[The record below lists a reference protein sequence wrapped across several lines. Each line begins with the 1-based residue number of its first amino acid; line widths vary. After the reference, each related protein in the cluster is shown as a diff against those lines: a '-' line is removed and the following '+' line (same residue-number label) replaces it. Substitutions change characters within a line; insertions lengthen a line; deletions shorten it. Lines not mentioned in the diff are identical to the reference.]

1 MTDILKLIPPMLTGV
16 ELHKALA
23 VNPEYDPIICHAS
36 AAERLVALNALYE
49 VYYPLSLI
57 STQIYSKMYLSMI
70 RSLNKK
76 TSKLAVQQRNA
87 NHFGKGQSYFGIN
100 NADSF
105 TITGISGI
113 GKSTAISRAI
123 SLMGGDKVITLQSPY
138 CKILP
143 VLVVQC
149 PWDSSIK
156 GLFLSILKAS
166 DEALDT
172 TYYPNAAKTRV
183 TTDHLIGMV
192 SNALL
197 NGVGLLVV
205 DEIQNVVNSRNGT
218 ALIGSL
224 IQLINSSGVSICMVG
239 TPECIPFF
247 EQDYKLARRSLGIHI
262 GEIPFNTDFAG
273 FCATL
278 YQYKYISGDMVLTD
292 GIIQWLYTH
301 SGGVTANVLSLIH
314 DAMEIA
320 ILDGTETV
328 TIETLNQ
335 AYSQRLGLLHTHID
349 LARVKMAAKRE
360 PAPKLPAIAE
370 QAPSFEKGLL
380 AQTVVEARRKELPIL
395 DLMKQRVTII
405 EVPAG

>member
-1 MTDILKLIPPMLTGV
+1 MTDILKLIPPMLTGA

-23 VNPEYDPIICHAS
+23 VNPEYDPAIRQLS

-49 VYYPLSLI
+49 VYYPFSMS
-57 STQIYSKMYLSMI
+57 STIYSKMYLSMI
-70 RSLNKK
+70 RSLQKK
-76 TSKLAVQQRNA
+76 TGKLAVQQRNS
-87 NHFGKGQSYFGIN
+87 NHFGRGQSYFGICN
-100 NADSF
+100 SDSY
-105 TITGISGI
+105 TLTGASGV
-113 GKSTAISRAI
+113 GKSTAISRALELCHGN
-123 SLMGGDKVITLQSPY
+123 SVITLTSPY

-156 GLFLSILKAS
+156 GLFLSILKAI

-183 TTDHLIGMV
+183 TTDLLIGMV

-218 ALIGSL
+218 SLIGSL

-262 GEIPFNTDFAG
+262 GEIPFDSDFAG
-273 FCATL
+273 FCVAL
-278 YQYKYISGDMVLTD
+278 YQYKYVSGDMILTD
-292 GIIQWLYTH
+292 GIIQWLYDH
-301 SGGVTANVLSLIH
+301 SGGVTANVVSLIH
-314 DAMEIA
+314 DAQEIA
-320 ILDGTETV
+320 LLDGSETV
-328 TIETLNQ
+328 NIETLKQ
-335 AYSQRLGLLHTHID
+335 AYSQRLGLLHSHID

-360 PAPKLPAIAE
+360 SALELPAPSE
-370 QAPSFEKGLL
+370 TTPSFEKGLL
-380 AQTVVEARRKELPIL
+380 AQTVAEAKRKELPVL
-395 DLMKQRVTII
+395 DLLKQRVAVI
-405 EVPAG
+405 EVSV

>member
-1 MTDILKLIPPMLTGV
+1 MTDILKLIPPMLTGA
-16 ELHKALA
+16 ELHQALA
-23 VNPEYDPIICHAS
+23 VNPEYDPAIRQAS

-49 VYYPLSLI
+49 VYYPFSMS
-57 STQIYSKMYLSMI
+57 STIYSKMYLSMI
-70 RSLNKK
+70 RSLQKK
-76 TSKLAVQQRNA
+76 TGKLAVQQRNS
-87 NHFGKGQSYFGIN
+87 NHFGKGQSYFGICN
-100 NADSF
+100 SDSY
-105 TITGISGI
+105 TLTGASGV
-113 GKSTAISRAI
+113 GKSTAIARVLDLCRGNS
-123 SLMGGDKVITLQSPY
+123 VITLQSPY

-156 GLFLSILKAS
+156 GLFLSILKAI

-183 TTDHLIGMV
+183 TTDLLIGMV

-218 ALIGSL
+218 SLIGSL

-262 GEIPFNTDFAG
+262 GEIPFDADFAG

-278 YQYKYISGDMVLTD
+278 YQYKYVSGDMVLTD
-292 GIIQWLYTH
+292 GIIQWLYDH
-301 SGGVTANVLSLIH
+301 SRGVTANVVALIH
-314 DAMEIA
+314 DAQEIA
-320 ILDGTETV
+320 ILDGSETV

-349 LARVKMAAKRE
+349 LAWVKMSAKRE
-360 PAPKLPAIAE
+360 SAPELPAVTE
-370 QAPSFEKGLL
+370 PRPSFEKGLL
-380 AQTVVEARRKELPIL
+380 AQTAAETKRKELPIL
-395 DLMKQRVTII
+395 DLLKQRVTVI
-405 EVPAG
+405 EVPV

>member
-1 MTDILKLIPPMLTGV
+1 MTDILQLIPPMLTGA

-23 VNPEYDPIICHAS
+23 VSPDYDTAIRQAS

-49 VYYPLSLI
+49 VYYPFSMS
-57 STQIYSKMYLSMI
+57 STIYSKMYLSMI
-70 RSLNKK
+70 RSLQKK
-76 TSKLAVQQRNA
+76 TGKLAVQQRNS
-87 NHFGKGQSYFGIN
+87 NHFGKGQSYFGICN
-100 NADSF
+100 SDSY
-105 TITGISGI
+105 TLTGASGV
-113 GKSTAISRAI
+113 GKSTAIARALELCQGNSI
-123 SLMGGDKVITLQSPY
+123 ITLQSPY

-156 GLFLSILKAS
+156 GLFLSILKAI

-172 TYYPNAAKTRV
+172 TYYPNAAKSRV
-183 TTDHLIGMV
+183 TTDLLIGMV

-218 ALIGSL
+218 SLIGSL
-224 IQLINSSGVSICMVG
+224 IQLINNSGVSICMVG

-262 GEIPFNTDFAG
+262 GEIPFDADFAG

-278 YQYKYISGDMVLTD
+278 YQYKYVSGDMILTD
-292 GIIQWLYTH
+292 GIIQWLYDH
-301 SGGVTANVLSLIH
+301 SGGVTANVVSLIH
-314 DAMEIA
+314 DAQEIA
-320 ILDGTETV
+320 ILDGSETA

-335 AYSQRLGLLHTHID
+335 AYSQRLGLLHSHIE
-349 LARVKMAAKRE
+349 LARVKMATKRE
-360 PAPKLPAIAE
+360 SAPELPALTKTTT
-370 QAPSFEKGLL
+370 SFEKGLL
-380 AQTVVEARRKELPIL
+380 AQTIAEAKRKELPVL
-395 DLMKQRVTII
+395 ELLKQRITIV
-405 EVPAG
+405 EVFTP

>member
-1 MTDILKLIPPMLTGV
+1 MTDILKLIPPMLTGA

-23 VNPEYDPIICHAS
+23 VSPEYDPAIRQAS
-36 AAERLVALNALYE
+36 AAERLVVLNSLYE
-49 VYYPLSLI
+49 VYYPLSMS
-57 STQIYSKMYLSMI
+57 STIYSKMYLSMI
-70 RSLNKK
+70 RSLQKK
-76 TSKLAVQQRNA
+76 TGKLAVQQRNA
-87 NHFGKGQSYFGIN
+87 NHFGKGQSYFGICN
-100 NADSF
+100 SDSY
-105 TITGISGI
+105 TLTGASGV
-113 GKSTAISRAI
+113 GKSTAIARALDLCQGN
-123 SLMGGDKVITLQSPY
+123 SVITLKSPY

-156 GLFLSILKAS
+156 GLFLSILKAI

-183 TTDHLIGMV
+183 TTDLLIGMV

-262 GEIPFNTDFAG
+262 GEIPFDADFAG

-278 YQYKYISGDMVLTD
+278 CQYQYVSGDMVLTD
-292 GIIQWLYTH
+292 GIIQWLYDH
-301 SGGVTANVLSLIH
+301 SGGVTANVVSLIH
-314 DAMEIA
+314 DAQEIA
-320 ILDGTETV
+320 ILDGSETV

-335 AYSQRLGLLHTHID
+335 AYSQRLGLLHSHID
-349 LARVKMAAKRE
+349 LARVKMATKRE
-360 PAPKLPAIAE
+360 YAPELPVLTETAT
-370 QAPSFEKGLL
+370 SFEKGLL
-380 AQTVVEARRKELPIL
+380 AQTVAEAKRKELPVL
-395 DLMKQRVTII
+395 DLLKQRISIV
-405 EVPAG
+405 EVMAR

>member
-1 MTDILKLIPPMLTGV
+1 MTDILKLIPPMLTGT
-16 ELHKALA
+16 ELHQALA
-23 VNPEYDPIICHAS
+23 VNPEYDPTIRNAS

-49 VYYPLSLI
+49 VYYPFSVS
-57 STQIYSKMYLSMI
+57 STIYSKMYLSMI
-70 RSLNKK
+70 RSLQKK
-76 TSKLAVQQRNA
+76 TGKLAVQQRNS
-87 NHFGKGQSYFGIN
+87 NHFGKGQSYFGICN
-100 NADSF
+100 SDSY
-105 TITGISGI
+105 TLTGASGI
-113 GKSTAISRAI
+113 GKSTAISRALELCHGNSI
-123 SLMGGDKVITLQSPY
+123 ITLTSPY

-143 VLVVQC
+143 ILVVQC

-156 GLFLSILKAS
+156 GLFLSILKAI

-183 TTDHLIGMV
+183 TTDLLIGMV

-218 ALIGSL
+218 SLIGSL

-262 GEIPFNTDFAG
+262 GEIPFNSDFAG

-292 GIIQWLYTH
+292 GIIQWLYDH
-301 SGGVTANVLSLIH
+301 SGGVTANVVSLIH
-314 DAMEIA
+314 DAQEIA
-320 ILDGTETV
+320 ILDGSETV

-335 AYSQRLGLLHTHID
+335 AYSQRLGLLHSHID
-349 LARVKMAAKRE
+349 LARVKMTAKRE
-360 PAPKLPAIAE
+360 SAPELPVLTETAT
-370 QAPSFEKGLL
+370 SFEKGLL
-380 AQTVVEARRKELPIL
+380 AQTVAEAKRKELPVL
-395 DLMKQRVTII
+395 DLLKQRISIV
-405 EVPAG
+405 EVSAG

>member
-1 MTDILKLIPPMLTGV
+1 MTDILQLIPPMLTGA
-16 ELHKALA
+16 ELHRALA
-23 VNPEYDPIICHAS
+23 VNPEYDPTIRNAS

-49 VYYPLSLI
+49 VYYPFSVS
-57 STQIYSKMYLSMI
+57 STIYSKMYLSMI
-70 RSLNKK
+70 RSLQKK
-76 TSKLAVQQRNA
+76 TGKLAVQQRNS
-87 NHFGKGQSYFGIN
+87 NHFGKGQSYFGICN
-100 NADSF
+100 SDSY
-105 TITGISGI
+105 TLTGASGI
-113 GKSTAISRAI
+113 GKSTAISRALELCHGNSI
-123 SLMGGDKVITLQSPY
+123 ITLTSPY

-143 VLVVQC
+143 ILVVQC

-156 GLFLSILKAS
+156 GLFLSILKAI

-172 TYYPNAAKTRV
+172 TYYPNAAKTWV
-183 TTDHLIGMV
+183 TTDLLIGMV

-218 ALIGSL
+218 SLIGSL

-262 GEIPFNTDFAG
+262 GEIPFNSDFAG

-292 GIIQWLYTH
+292 GIIQWLYDH
-301 SGGVTANVLSLIH
+301 SGGVTANVVSLIH
-314 DAMEIA
+314 DAQEIA
-320 ILDGTETV
+320 ILDGSETV

-335 AYSQRLGLLHTHID
+335 TYSQRLGLLHSHID
-349 LARVKMAAKRE
+349 LARVKMATKRE
-360 PAPKLPAIAE
+360 SAPELPALTETTA
-370 QAPSFEKGLL
+370 SFEKGLL
-380 AQTVVEARRKELPIL
+380 AQMVAEAKRKELPVL
-395 DLMKQRVTII
+395 ELLKQRITVV
-405 EVPAG
+405 EVSTS

>member
-1 MTDILKLIPPMLTGV
+1 MTDILKLIPPMLTGA
-16 ELHKALA
+16 ELHQALA
-23 VNPEYDPIICHAS
+23 VNPDYAPTIRQAS
-36 AAERLVALNALYE
+36 AAERLVELNALYE
-49 VYYPLSLI
+49 VYYPFSMS
-57 STQIYSKMYLSMI
+57 STIYSKMYLSMI
-70 RSLNKK
+70 RSLQKK
-76 TSKLAVQQRNA
+76 TGKLAVQQRNS
-87 NHFGKGQSYFGIN
+87 NHFGRGQSYFGIN

-105 TITGISGI
+105 TITGVSGI

-123 SLMGGDKVITLQSPY
+123 SLMGGDTVITLQSPY

-156 GLFLSILKAS
+156 GLFLSILRAI

-172 TYYPNAAKTRV
+172 TYYPNAAKSRV
-183 TTDHLIGMV
+183 TTDLLIGMV

-205 DEIQNVVNSRNGT
+205 DEIQNVVRSRNGT

-224 IQLINSSGVSICMVG
+224 VELINSSGVSIAMIGV
-239 TPECIPFF
+239 PDCIPFF

-262 GEIPFNTDFAG
+262 GEIPFDADFAG

-278 YQYKYISGDMVLTD
+278 YQYKYVSGDMVLTD
-292 GIIQWLYTH
+292 GIIQWLYDH
-301 SGGVTANVLSLIH
+301 SGGVTANVVALIH
-314 DAMEIA
+314 DAQEIA

-349 LARVKMAAKRE
+349 LARVKMATKRE
-360 PAPKLPAIAE
+360 PTPGLPAVTE

-380 AQTVVEARRKELPIL
+380 AQTVAEAKRKELPIL
-395 DLMKQRVTII
+395 DLLRQRVTIV
-405 EVPAG
+405 EVASI

>member
-1 MTDILKLIPPMLTGV
+1 MTDILKLIPPMLTGA

-23 VNPEYDPIICHAS
+23 VNPEYDPAIRQAS

-49 VYYPLSLI
+49 VYYPFSMS
-57 STQIYSKMYLSMI
+57 STIYSKMYLSMI
-70 RSLNKK
+70 RSLQKK
-76 TSKLAVQQRNA
+76 TGKLAVQQRNA
-87 NHFGKGQSYFGIN
+87 NHFGKGQSYFGICN
-100 NADSF
+100 SDSY
-105 TITGISGI
+105 TLTGASGV
-113 GKSTAISRAI
+113 GKSTAIARALDLCRGN
-123 SLMGGDKVITLQSPY
+123 SVITPQSPY

-156 GLFLSILKAS
+156 GLFLSILKAI

-183 TTDHLIGMV
+183 TTDLLIGMV

-262 GEIPFNTDFAG
+262 GEIPFDADFAG
-273 FCATL
+273 FCTTL
-278 YQYKYISGDMVLTD
+278 YQYKYVSGDMILTD
-292 GIIQWLYTH
+292 GIIQWLYDH
-301 SGGVTANVLSLIH
+301 SGGVTANVVSLIH

-335 AYSQRLGLLHTHID
+335 AYSQRLGLLHSHID
-349 LARVKMAAKRE
+349 LTRVKMVAKRDSTPE
-360 PAPKLPAIAE
+360 LPAPSETAT
-370 QAPSFEKGLL
+370 SFEKGLL
-380 AQTVVEARRKELPIL
+380 AQTVAEAKRRELPAV
-395 DLMKQRVTII
+395 DLLKQRISIT
-405 EVPAG
+405 EVSIS

>member
-1 MTDILKLIPPMLTGV
+1 MTDILKLIPPMLTGA
-16 ELHKALA
+16 ELHQALA
-23 VNPEYDPIICHAS
+23 MNPDYDPAIRQAS

-49 VYYPLSLI
+49 VYYPFSMS
-57 STQIYSKMYLSMI
+57 STIYSKMYLSMI
-70 RSLNKK
+70 RSLQKK
-76 TSKLAVQQRNA
+76 TGKLAVQQRNS
-87 NHFGKGQSYFGIN
+87 NHFDRGQSYFGICN
-100 NADSF
+100 SDSY
-105 TITGISGI
+105 TLTGASGV
-113 GKSTAISRAI
+113 GKSTAIARALELCRGN
-123 SLMGGDKVITLQSPY
+123 SVITLQSPY

-156 GLFLSILKAS
+156 GLFLSILKAI

-183 TTDHLIGMV
+183 TTDLLIGMV

-262 GEIPFNTDFAG
+262 GEIPFDADFAG

-278 YQYKYISGDMVLTD
+278 YQYKYVSGDMELTD
-292 GIIQWLYTH
+292 GIIQWLYDH
-301 SGGVTANVLSLIH
+301 SGGVTANVVSLIH

-335 AYSQRLGLLHTHID
+335 AYSQRLGLLHSHID

-360 PAPKLPAIAE
+360 ATPELPALSE
-370 QAPSFEKGLL
+370 TAPSFEKGLL
-380 AQTVVEARRKELPIL
+380 TQTVAEAKRKEVPVL
-395 DLMKQRVTII
+395 DLLKQRITIV
-405 EVPAG
+405 EVSAV

>member
-1 MTDILKLIPPMLTGV
+1 MTDILKLIPPMLTGA
-16 ELHKALA
+16 ELHQALA
-23 VNPEYDPIICHAS
+23 VNPEYDPAIRQAS

-49 VYYPLSLI
+49 VYYPFSMS
-57 STQIYSKMYLSMI
+57 STIYSKMYLSMI
-70 RSLNKK
+70 RSLQKK
-76 TSKLAVQQRNA
+76 TGKLAVQQRNS
-87 NHFGKGQSYFGIN
+87 NHFGKGQSYFGICN
-100 NADSF
+100 SDSY
-105 TITGISGI
+105 TLTGASGV
-113 GKSTAISRAI
+113 GKSTAIARA
-123 SLMGGDKVITLQSPY
+123 LELCQGNNVITLQSPY

-156 GLFLSILKAS
+156 GLFLSILKAI

-183 TTDHLIGMV
+183 TTDLLIGMV

-262 GEIPFNTDFAG
+262 GEIPFDADFAG

-278 YQYKYISGDMVLTD
+278 YQYKYVSGDMVLTD
-292 GIIQWLYTH
+292 GIIQWLYAH
-301 SGGVTANVLSLIH
+301 SGGVTANVVSLIH

-335 AYSQRLGLLHTHID
+335 AYSQRLGLLHSHID

-360 PAPKLPAIAE
+360 SAPELPSVTERAL
-370 QAPSFEKGLL
+370 SFEKGLL
-380 AQTVVEARRKELPIL
+380 AQTVAEAKRKELPIL
-395 DLMKQRVTII
+395 DLLKQRVTII
-405 EVPAG
+405 EVPV

>member
-1 MTDILKLIPPMLTGV
+1 VTDILKLIPPMLTGA
-16 ELHKALA
+16 ELHQALA
-23 VNPEYDPIICHAS
+23 VNPEYDPAIRQAS

-49 VYYPLSLI
+49 VYYPFSMR
-57 STQIYSKMYLSMI
+57 STIYSKMYLSMI
-70 RSLNKK
+70 RSLQKK
-76 TSKLAVQQRNA
+76 TGKLAVQQRNS
-87 NHFGKGQSYFGIN
+87 NHFGRGQSYFGICN
-100 NADSF
+100 SDSY
-105 TITGISGI
+105 TLTGASGV
-113 GKSTAISRAI
+113 GKSTAIARALELCQGN
-123 SLMGGDKVITLQSPY
+123 SVITLQSPY

-156 GLFLSILKAS
+156 GLFLSILKAI

-183 TTDHLIGMV
+183 TTDLLIGMV

-262 GEIPFNTDFAG
+262 GEIPFDADFAG

-278 YQYKYISGDMVLTD
+278 YQYKYVSGDMVLTD
-292 GIIQWLYTH
+292 GIIQWLYDH
-301 SGGVTANVLSLIH
+301 SGGVTANVVSLIH

-335 AYSQRLGLLHTHID
+335 AYSQRLGLLHSHID
-349 LARVKMAAKRE
+349 LARVKMSVKRE
-360 PAPKLPAIAE
+360 PVPELPALTE
-370 QAPSFEKGLL
+370 TTTSFEKGLL
-380 AQTVVEARRKELPIL
+380 AQTVAEAKRKELPVL
-395 DLMKQRVTII
+395 DLLRQRISIV
-405 EVPAG
+405 EVLAG

>member
-1 MTDILKLIPPMLTGV
+1 MTDILQLIPPMLTGA

-23 VNPEYDPIICHAS
+23 VSPDYDTAIRQAS

-49 VYYPLSLI
+49 VYYPFSMS
-57 STQIYSKMYLSMI
+57 STIYSKMYLSMI
-70 RSLNKK
+70 RSLQKK
-76 TSKLAVQQRNA
+76 TGKLAVQQRNS
-87 NHFGKGQSYFGIN
+87 NHFGKGQSYFGICN
-100 NADSF
+100 SDSY
-105 TITGISGI
+105 TLTGASGV
-113 GKSTAISRAI
+113 GKSTAIARALELCQGNSI
-123 SLMGGDKVITLQSPY
+123 ITLQSPY

-156 GLFLSILKAS
+156 GLFLSILKAI

-172 TYYPNAAKTRV
+172 TYYPNAAKSRV
-183 TTDHLIGMV
+183 TTDLLIGMV

-218 ALIGSL
+218 SLIGSL

-262 GEIPFNTDFAG
+262 GEIPFDADFAG

-278 YQYKYISGDMVLTD
+278 YQYKYVSGEMILTD
-292 GIIQWLYTH
+292 GIIQWLYDH
-301 SGGVTANVLSLIH
+301 SGGVTANVVSLIH
-314 DAMEIA
+314 DAQEIA
-320 ILDGTETV
+320 ILDGSETV

-335 AYSQRLGLLHTHID
+335 AYSQRLGLLHSHIE
-349 LARVKMAAKRE
+349 LARVKMATKRE
-360 PAPKLPAIAE
+360 SAPELPALTKTTT
-370 QAPSFEKGLL
+370 SFEKGLL
-380 AQTVVEARRKELPIL
+380 AQTIAEAKRKELPVL
-395 DLMKQRVTII
+395 ELLKQRITIV
-405 EVPAG
+405 EVFTP

>member
-1 MTDILKLIPPMLTGV
+1 MTDILQLIPPMLTGA
-16 ELHKALA
+16 ELHRALA
-23 VNPEYDPIICHAS
+23 VNPEYDPAIRHAS

-49 VYYPLSLI
+49 VYYPFSMS
-57 STQIYSKMYLSMI
+57 STIYSKMYLSMI
-70 RSLNKK
+70 RSLQKK
-76 TSKLAVQQRNA
+76 TGKLAVQQRNS
-87 NHFGKGQSYFGIN
+87 NHFGKGQSYFGICN
-100 NADSF
+100 SDSY
-105 TITGISGI
+105 TLTGASGVD
-113 GKSTAISRAI
+113 KSTAISRALELCHGN
-123 SLMGGDKVITLQSPY
+123 SVITLTSPY

-156 GLFLSILKAS
+156 GLFLSILKAI

-172 TYYPNAAKTRV
+172 TYYPNAAKSRV
-183 TTDHLIGMV
+183 TTDLLIGMV

-205 DEIQNVVNSRNGT
+205 DEIQNVANSRNGT

-262 GEIPFNTDFAG
+262 GEIPFDADFAG

-278 YQYKYISGDMVLTD
+278 YQYKYVSGDMILTD
-292 GIIQWLYTH
+292 GIIQWLYDH
-301 SGGVTANVLSLIH
+301 SGGVTANVVSLIH
-314 DAMEIA
+314 DAQEIA
-320 ILDGTETV
+320 ILDGSETV

-335 AYSQRLGLLHTHID
+335 AYSQRLGLLHSHIE
-349 LARVKMAAKRE
+349 LARVKMATKRE
-360 PAPKLPAIAE
+360 SAPELPALTETTA
-370 QAPSFEKGLL
+370 SFEKGLL
-380 AQTVVEARRKELPIL
+380 AQMVAEAKRKELPVL
-395 DLMKQRVTII
+395 ELLKQRITVV
-405 EVPAG
+405 EVSTS

>member
-1 MTDILKLIPPMLTGV
+1 VTDILKLIPPMLTGA
-16 ELHKALA
+16 ELHQALA
-23 VNPEYDPIICHAS
+23 VNPEYDPAIRQAS
-36 AAERLVALNALYE
+36 AAERLVPLNALYE
-49 VYYPLSLI
+49 VYYPFSMS
-57 STQIYSKMYLSMI
+57 STIYSKMYLSMI
-70 RSLNKK
+70 RSLQKK
-76 TSKLAVQQRNA
+76 TGKLAVQQRNS
-87 NHFGKGQSYFGIN
+87 NHFGRGQSYFGICN
-100 NADSF
+100 SDSY
-105 TITGISGI
+105 TLTGASGV
-113 GKSTAISRAI
+113 GKSTAIARALELCQGN
-123 SLMGGDKVITLQSPY
+123 SVITLQSPY

-156 GLFLSILKAS
+156 GLFLSILKAI

-183 TTDHLIGMV
+183 TTDLLIGMV

-262 GEIPFNTDFAG
+262 GEIPFDADFAG

-278 YQYKYISGDMVLTD
+278 YQYKYVSGDMVLTD
-292 GIIQWLYTH
+292 GIIQWLYDH
-301 SGGVTANVLSLIH
+301 SGGVTANVVSLIH

-335 AYSQRLGLLHTHID
+335 AYSQRLGLLHSHID
-349 LARVKMAAKRE
+349 LARVKMSVKRE
-360 PAPKLPAIAE
+360 PVPELPALTE
-370 QAPSFEKGLL
+370 TTTSFEKGLL
-380 AQTVVEARRKELPIL
+380 AQTVAEAKRKELPVL
-395 DLMKQRVTII
+395 DLLRQRISIV
-405 EVPAG
+405 EVLAG

>member
-1 MTDILKLIPPMLTGV
+1 MLTGA
-16 ELHKALA
+16 ELNKALA
-23 VNPEYDPIICHAS
+23 VNPDYDPAIRHAS
-36 AAERLVALNALYE
+36 AAERLVALNTLYE
-49 VYYPLSLI
+49 VYYPFSMS
-57 STQIYSKMYLSMI
+57 STIYSKMYLSMI
-70 RSLNKK
+70 RSLQKK
-76 TSKLAVQQRNA
+76 TGKLAVQQRNA
-87 NHFGKGQSYFGIN
+87 NHFGKGQSYFGICN
-100 NADSF
+100 SDSY
-105 TITGISGI
+105 TLTGASGV
-113 GKSTAISRAI
+113 GKSTAISRALELCRGNSI
-123 SLMGGDKVITLQSPY
+123 ITLQSPY

-156 GLFLSILKAS
+156 GLFLSILKAI

-183 TTDHLIGMV
+183 TTDLLIGMV

-262 GEIPFNTDFAG
+262 GEIPFDADFAG

-278 YQYKYISGDMVLTD
+278 YQYKYVSGDMILTD
-292 GIIQWLYTH
+292 GIIQWLYDH
-301 SGGVTANVLSLIH
+301 SGGVTANVVSLIH
-314 DAMEIA
+314 DAQEIA
-320 ILDGTETV
+320 ILDGRETV
-328 TIETLNQ
+328 TLETLNQ
-335 AYSQRLGLLHTHID
+335 AYSQRLGLLHSHID
-349 LARVKMAAKRE
+349 LARVKMSVKRE
-360 PAPKLPAIAE
+360 PVPELPALTE
-370 QAPSFEKGLL
+370 TTTSFEKGLL
-380 AQTVVEARRKELPIL
+380 AQTVAEAKRKELPVL
-395 DLMKQRVTII
+395 DLLRQRISIV
-405 EVPAG
+405 EVLAG

>member
-1 MTDILKLIPPMLTGV
+1 MTDILKLIPPMLTGA
-16 ELHKALA
+16 ELHQALA
-23 VNPEYDPIICHAS
+23 VNPEYDPAIRQAS

-49 VYYPLSLI
+49 VYYPFSMS
-57 STQIYSKMYLSMI
+57 STIYSKMYLSMI
-70 RSLNKK
+70 RSLQKK
-76 TSKLAVQQRNA
+76 TGKLAVQQRNS
-87 NHFGKGQSYFGIN
+87 NHFGRGQSYFGICN
-100 NADSF
+100 SDSY
-105 TITGISGI
+105 TLTGASGV
-113 GKSTAISRAI
+113 GKSTAIARALELCQGN
-123 SLMGGDKVITLQSPY
+123 SVITLQSPY

-156 GLFLSILKAS
+156 GLFLSILKAI

-183 TTDHLIGMV
+183 TTDLLIGMV

-262 GEIPFNTDFAG
+262 GEIPFDADFAG

-278 YQYKYISGDMVLTD
+278 YQYKYVSGDMVLTD
-292 GIIQWLYTH
+292 GIIQWLYDH
-301 SGGVTANVLSLIH
+301 SGGVTANVVSLIH

-335 AYSQRLGLLHTHID
+335 AYSQRLGLLHSHID
-349 LARVKMAAKRE
+349 LARVKMSVKRE
-360 PAPKLPAIAE
+360 PVPELPALTE
-370 QAPSFEKGLL
+370 TTTSFEKGLL
-380 AQTVVEARRKELPIL
+380 AQTVAEAKRKELPVL
-395 DLMKQRVTII
+395 DLLRQRISIV
-405 EVPAG
+405 EVLAG